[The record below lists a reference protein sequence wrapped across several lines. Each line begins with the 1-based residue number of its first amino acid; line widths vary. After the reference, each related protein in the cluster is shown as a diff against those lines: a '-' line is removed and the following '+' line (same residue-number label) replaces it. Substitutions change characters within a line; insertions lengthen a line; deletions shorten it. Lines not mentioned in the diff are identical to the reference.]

1 MQEMANREYRTVD
14 DIFNDPDL
22 EELLKPIEKNTKKS
36 VVIDP
41 DVRELQEIEN
51 WYKENGRKPEK
62 SRVDLKE
69 RSLFNKLNR
78 LIGSYDKLKDFDTYG
93 LLVQES
99 PDVYDQLA
107 DEVKQDVNTKSFNS
121 LDDILNDDS
130 VLFSGLDENNSFNVN
145 LFNTEKVT
153 RKQENNPEKRAQR
166 QKMNDFGQYS
176 TKFKQV
182 QKELASGKRQ
192 LVSFKDYAIL
202 LHHYYVLKG
211 QLIYIDAFGEEES
224 KNNKNGVYN
233 DKRVHVVYENGTESN
248 VLYRGLAA
256 SLYGRGGKMV
266 TDVETG
272 TIELTADDYPTGYIY
287 ILKSLSKDPQISNIK
302 SLYKVGF
309 TAGSVKKRIANAENE
324 STYLYAPVKLIEQI
338 QIINLNPEV
347 LETAIHHALT
357 DYRLEVEIKAPN
369 GKTITPRE
377 WFVIDLPKIEDI
389 ISHIV
394 ARLQSEQ

>member
-1 MQEMANREYRTVD
+1 MANREYRTVD

-287 ILKSLSKDPQISNIK
+287 I
-302 SLYKVGF
+302 Y
-309 TAGSVKKRIANAENE
+309 
-324 STYLYAPVKLIEQI
+324 
-338 QIINLNPEV
+338 
-347 LETAIHHALT
+347 
-357 DYRLEVEIKAPN
+357 
-369 GKTITPRE
+369 
-377 WFVIDLPKIEDI
+377 
-389 ISHIV
+389 
-394 ARLQSEQ
+394 